1 MSAQEFQIKYT
12 FYDPLSTGSSVCRD
26 TPDWSIAAAHI
37 AVLNG
42 ITKYDITGVA
52 YDDTNTPYVTIWYQ
66 PSDTTWKCHITIK
79 LEVTLELDN
88 GIKLALPFSMFNEY
102 NG

>member
-1 MSAQEFQIKYT
+1 MNAKEFQIKYT
-12 FYDPLSTGSSVCRD
+12 FYDSFRVGSSVCLD
-26 TPDWSIAAAHI
+26 TLDWSMAVAHI
-37 AVLNG
+37 AALHE
-42 ITKYDITGVA
+42 ITEYDATELA
-52 YDDTNTPYVTIWYQ
+52 FDDTNTPYVTIWYQ

-79 LEVTLELDN
+79 LEVTLVLDK